1 MELANFRAFLELA
14 TGDGRVREV
23 EHWSLLNFVFCIT
36 VHFIGTY
43 WIMQHKMS

>member
-1 MELANFRAFLELA
+1 MELAYFRVFLEFA
-14 TGDGRVREV
+14 TGDGRVGEV
-23 EHWSLLNFVFCIT
+23 EHWSLLNFGFYIT